1 MENMGTTAGPVG
13 PLGGYPATFEADA
26 PERID
31 NWRPL
36 VQWLLAIPHLLI
48 LYVLG
53 FVSEVVAVISWFVIL
68 ITGTLPEGFATLQC
82 LYIRYSNRATSYAA
96 FLREEYP
103 PFVFETVAR
112 DPGTYP
118 PVRTS
123 FAVEL
128 ENRNRLTVAFRII
141 LVIPHLIVLAVL
153 ALAAFVAVVIALFA
167 VLFTGRWPDGLRTF
181 VVGVISWATRVNAY
195 FLLLT
200 DEYPPF
206 SLD

>member
-1 MENMGTTAGPVG
+1 MENMGTTAG
-13 PLGGYPATFEADA
+13 PLGGYPATFEVDA

-36 VQWLLAIPHLLI
+36 VQWLLAIPHFLI

-53 FVSEVVAVISWFVIL
+53 IVSEVVGIISWFFIL
-68 ITGTLPEGFATLQC
+68 ITGKLPEGLATLQC
-82 LYIRYSNRATSYAA
+82 LYIRYNNRAWSYAG

-103 PFVFETVAR
+103 PFVFETVAG

-123 FAVEL
+123 FVPEL

-141 LVIPHLIVLAVL
+141 LVIPHVIVLAVL
-153 ALAAFVAVVIALFA
+153 GLAAFVAVVIALFA

-181 VVGVISWATRVNAY
+181 VVGVISWATRFNAY